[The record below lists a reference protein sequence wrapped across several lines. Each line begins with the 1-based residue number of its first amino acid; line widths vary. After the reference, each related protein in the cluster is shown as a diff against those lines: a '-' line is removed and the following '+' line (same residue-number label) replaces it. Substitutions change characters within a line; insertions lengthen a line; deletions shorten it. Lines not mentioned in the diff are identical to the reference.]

1 MDFTG
6 FVSDIQLN
14 GWNVY
19 GAEVYVDGKL
29 VHSYG
34 DTDENIHDIY
44 SATKAILSIA
54 VGIAVDEKKFDIDKS
69 ILYYLPENRVEGIS
83 AEQRNV
89 FEKISVKRLMTM
101 SVGDIPFIGE
111 GDSFIDFALETKI
124 DKPEERVFNYSSLS
138 SYLVGVALTE
148 ALGTDLGPF
157 IEKRIFEPLGI
168 DRFEYDRCPEGYFY
182 GSSGTKLTVNEL
194 SKLGL
199 LFYNRGV
206 FAGERILS
214 EDYIDEA
221 TSIQQ
226 MNREGG
232 YGYFLWK
239 YRDGFSI
246 NGMRGQKCFVL
257 PSQKLVISFLSFI
270 EEGSGELVKS
280 MEKHIISSR

>member
-157 IEKRIFEPLGI
+157 IEKRIFKPLGI

-280 MEKHIISSR
+280 MEKHIISFR